1 MKILAIGDFH
11 GKFPSKLKKKIKKE
25 EFDLIVSVGDYC
37 GNKELGDLFFKH
49 AYKTGKELSEFIGK
63 KKNNQL
69 EKKNYESG
77 VKILNE
83 LRKLDKPIIGITGNW
98 DPNSYPHIGH
108 SRVKEKY
115 LGAFKKYIRK
125 LEDFKMIDFKSS
137 KFQGLNFVGY
147 PKSTHPG
154 MVDKSIEKKLKKDGK
169 KGEKIISRIKKHNKD
184 YYNKFKKILD
194 RDSIFVSHNCPYYIL
209 DKIAQ
214 GEMKGKHYG
223 SWLTKELIK
232 KFNPFLVICG
242 HMHENWGRK
251 KVGRTL
257 VVNPGAAVDGKAVL
271 IDVDSERKRVK
282 SVRFLK

>member
-37 GNKELGDLFFKH
+37 GNKQLGDLFFKH
-49 AYKTGKELSEFIGK
+49 VYGSDQELWEFIGK

-98 DPNSYPHIGH
+98 DPVPYPHIGGSG
-108 SRVKEKY
+108 SRDKNW
-115 LGAFKKYIRK
+115 GRFKRNMKKNNIK
-125 LEDFKMIDFKSS
+125 LIDFGNT
-137 KFQGLNFVGY
+137 KFSGINFVGY

-154 MVDKSIEKKLKKDGK
+154 MVDKRIIKELKEKYGGKAEKK
-169 KGEKIISRIKKHNKD
+169 IKKIKGQNKK
-184 YYNKFKKILD
+184 YYDKFKKILD
-194 RDSIFVSHNCPYYIL
+194 RDSVFVSHNCPYYIL

-242 HMHENWGRK
+242 HMHENWGKK
-251 KVGRTL
+251 KVGRTW
-257 VVNPGAAVDGKAVL
+257 VVNPGAVVDGKAVL
-271 IDVDSERKRVK
+271 IDVDEERKRIK